1 MKKLCL
7 ILIIAISTLIT
18 NAQDG
23 IARYITTDSIDIFIS
38 VYNSSFDVRK
48 PLVDTLYNIIN
59 NEPRI
64 GNYIFIINKSIVYGE
79 MFIQKE
85 PTYIIYDFYVDCIQY
100 PNGIIYN
107 TTRFKKPNN

>member
-1 MKKLCL
+1 MKKLYL
-7 ILIIAISTLIT
+7 ILIITISTLIS

-23 IARYITTDSIDIFIS
+23 IARYITTDSTDIFIS

-48 PLVDTLYNIIN
+48 PLVDTLYNVIS
-59 NEPRI
+59 NEPKI
-64 GNYIFIINKSIVYGE
+64 GNYVFTIDKSIIYGE

-85 PTYIIYDFYVDCIQY
+85 TTYIIYDFYVDYIQY
-100 PNGIIYN
+100 PNGITYN